1 MKLAILTPAADQDL
15 YIRLWSDWYQQLEAA
30 LAGAGLTATP
40 HSWTEPLPG
49 PFDAVLPMIA
59 WGYHASADRWLAR
72 LAAFEAEGQRMINP
86 ASVLRWNTDKAYLA
100 ELEAGGAPVV
110 PTLSV
115 DRLTPEDID
124 TARARFGSEIVI
136 AKPRISGGSHQ
147 TLKLAPGDSLAG
159 GPTGPALVQPF
170 LPAVSGEGELSML
183 YFGGVFSHSVAKVA
197 APGDF
202 RVQIQFGGK
211 SRRVDP
217 WPGALEVAE
226 QVLAAVPP
234 LTYARIDLIRGLDG
248 ALKLMELEAIEPDL
262 FLKDAPEAGARFA
275 AAVRAELDR

>member
-1 MKLAILTPAADQDL
+1 MNVAILTPAADQDL
-15 YIRLWSDWYQQLEAA
+15 YIRIWSDWYQQLEQA
-30 LAGAGLTATP
+30 LAGVGLKASP
-40 HSWTEPLPG
+40 HSWTEPLPQR
-49 PFDAVLPMIA
+49 FEAVLPMIA
-59 WGYHASADRWLAR
+59 WGYHASAGRWLAR
-72 LAAFEAEGQRMINP
+72 LEALEAEGQRMINP
-86 ASVLRWNTDKAYLA
+86 AAVLRWNTDKAYLA
-100 ELEAGGAPVV
+100 ELEARGAPVV

-115 DRLTPEDID
+115 DSLTPDDIEK
-124 TARARFGSEIVI
+124 ARARFASEIVI

-202 RVQIQFGGK
+202 RVQIQFGGQ

-234 LTYARIDLIRGLDG
+234 LTYARIDLIRGPDG
-248 ALKLMELEAIEPDL
+248 GLKLMELEAIEPDL
-262 FLKDAPEAGARFA
+262 FLNDAPEAGARFA
-275 AAVRAELDR
+275 AAVRAELER

>member
-1 MKLAILTPAADQDL
+1 MNVAILTPAADQDL
-15 YIRLWSDWYQQLEAA
+15 YIRIWSDWYQQLEQA
-30 LAGAGLTATP
+30 LAGVGLKASP
-40 HSWTEPLPG
+40 HSWTEPLPQR
-49 PFDAVLPMIA
+49 FEAVLPMIA
-59 WGYHASADRWLAR
+59 WGYHASAGRWLAR
-72 LAAFEAEGQRMINP
+72 LEALESEGQRMINP
-86 ASVLRWNTDKAYLA
+86 AAVLRWNTDKAYLA
-100 ELEAGGAPVV
+100 ELEALGAPVV

-115 DRLTPEDID
+115 ESLSPDDIER
-124 TARARFGSEIVI
+124 ARARFASEIVI

-202 RVQIQFGGK
+202 RVQIQFGGQ

-248 ALKLMELEAIEPDL
+248 GLKLMELEAIEPDL
-262 FLKDAPEAGARFA
+262 FLNDAPEAGARFA
-275 AAVRAELDR
+275 AAVRAELER